1 MIAYT
6 LKRFG
11 GILMTLLLLSL
22 FTFTL
27 SRVVP
32 GGPWMQGAEIPM
44 SEEQVAA
51 FKEKYGLNEPVW
63 KQYLLWLRN
72 AITLDFGRP
81 FTEPERTVT
90 ALIRDTIPFSALLG
104 GLAATLAIVLG
115 VTMGIIAAAYQDTWV
130 DNVVTSYAVAIA
142 TIPSFVLAF
151 IMKYFLAAKLRWFP
165 AGSWGDPSDWR
176 DVAWHL
182 VMPVVAFAL
191 PATGGVARWTRQCIA
206 EAMAS
211 DYVRTAYAKGLR
223 GTGVMVKHVLRNALI
238 PMITRFLPLYPGM
251 MTGSLFIERV
261 FGLPGL
267 GKYFVVSSTNRDYPL
282 VLGITMFWAI
292 LIALTYFL
300 TDVLYGIIDPRVR
313 ITERQQ

>member
-1 MIAYT
+1 MVAYT
-6 LKRFG
+6 LKRLG
-11 GILMTLLLLSL
+11 GILITLVLLSL

-32 GGPWMQGAEIPM
+32 GGPWMQGAEIPL
-44 SEEQVAA
+44 SADQVNA
-51 FKEKYGLNEPVW
+51 FKEKYGLDEPVW
-63 KQYLLWLRN
+63 KQYLIWLGN
-72 AITLDFGRP
+72 AATLDFGRP

-90 ALIRDTIPFSALLG
+90 ALIRDTLPFSALVG
-104 GLAATLAIVLG
+104 GLAATLAIGMGVTLG
-115 VTMGIIAAAYQDTWV
+115 VIAAASQESWLDSI
-130 DNVVTSYAVAIA
+130 VTSYAVVIA
-142 TIPSFVLAF
+142 TVPSFVMAF
-151 IMKYFLAAKLRWFP
+151 LMKYFLAAKLRWFP
-165 AGSWGDPSDWR
+165 SGAWGDPNDWR

-182 VMPVVAFAL
+182 VLPVVAFAL

-223 GTGVMVKHVLRNALI
+223 STGVLTRHVLRNALI
-238 PMITRFLPLYPGM
+238 PMITSFLPLYPGM
-251 MTGSLFIERV
+251 MTGSLFIEAV

-300 TDVLYGIIDPRVR
+300 TDVLYGVIDPRVR
-313 ITERQQ
+313 ISERRR